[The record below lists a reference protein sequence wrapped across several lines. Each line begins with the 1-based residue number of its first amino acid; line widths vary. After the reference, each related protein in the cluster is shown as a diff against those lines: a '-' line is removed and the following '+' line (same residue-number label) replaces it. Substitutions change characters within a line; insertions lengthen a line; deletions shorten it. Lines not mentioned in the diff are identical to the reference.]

1 MRNIDLVERYG
12 KNVPRYTSYPTA
24 PNFIPDIGK
33 GLMTELHQSIA
44 MDDRISLYLHIP
56 YCDRLCWFCACHTK
70 QTRHY
75 APVTQYVN
83 TLIDEITLHRKQL
96 IRAPKL
102 AHIHLG
108 GGSPSMMHSE
118 DFERI
123 AAALRQTF
131 IIDDKTEISI
141 EIDPN
146 DMSQDM
152 LLGLKMFNVTRASI
166 GVQDFDPDVQNAI
179 NRPQTFKQTRDLVLA
194 LRDLGITSIN
204 IDALYGLPRQTL
216 ARLSTTI
223 EKVISLNPD
232 RVAMFGYAHV
242 PWVKKHQQMIADSD
256 LPGTRDRFIQS
267 QKADDLLVNAGYQK
281 IGIDHF
287 AKPND
292 PLAKA
297 SKTGRLRRNF
307 QGYTTDNCD
316 VLLGIGASSISRSKQ
331 GYIQNIVPTGVYKD
345 SVLNGEI
352 PAAKGYRYTSQD
364 QIRAYMIERLMC
376 DFEISFKSMTDRF
389 GSEAA
394 PYIDIAKQIAALD
407 QDQLSSA
414 DPDRFYINPERLPF
428 TRTVAS
434 WFDGHLTKQQFKFSK
449 AI

>member
-1 MRNIDLVERYG
+1 MKNIDLVQRYG

-33 GLMTELHQSIA
+33 KLMTELHQSID

-75 APVTQYVN
+75 APVAQYVK
-83 TLIDEITLHRKQL
+83 TLIDEIALHRKQL

-108 GGSPSMMHSE
+108 GGSPSMMHSD
-118 DFERI
+118 DFEKI
-123 AAALRQTF
+123 ASALRQTF

-146 DMSQDM
+146 DMSEDM
-152 LLGLKMFNVTRASI
+152 LLGLKKFNITRASI

-179 NRPQTFKQTRDLVLA
+179 NRPQTFEQTKDLISA
-194 LRDLGITSIN
+194 LRNMGITSIN
-204 IDALYGLPRQTL
+204 VDALYGLPRQTL
-216 ARLSTTI
+216 KRLSTTI
-223 EKVISLNPD
+223 EQVISLNPD

-256 LPGTRDRFIQS
+256 LPGTLDRFTQS
-267 QKADDLLVNAGYQK
+267 QAADDLLIHAGYQK

-297 SKTGRLRRNF
+297 SKTGTLRRNF

-331 GYIQNIVPTGVYKD
+331 GYIQNIVPTGVYKE

-352 PAAKGYRYTSQD
+352 PAAKGYRNTSED
-364 QIRAYMIERLMC
+364 QIRAFMIERLMC
-376 DFEISFKSMTDRF
+376 DFQISFKTMTDRF

-394 PYIDIAKQIAALD
+394 PYINMAKHIAALD
-407 QDQLSSA
+407 QDKLSSA
-414 DPDRFYINPERLPF
+414 DPDMFYINPERLPF

-434 WFDGHLTKQQFKFSK
+434 WFDAHLTKQQFKFSK
-449 AI
+449 VI